1 MKAERGISNIE
12 IQRCLKRYIVRELY
26 PLILADL
33 SGAATVTWHRSV
45 NAPIESLWGSLKV
58 GRLYGIRFETRRQAM
73 DEVIDWLNY
82 YNYRRLF
89 DTGIHQS
96 NEVRAKL
103 ARGTIEK
110 DRIISAFRCTD
121 YRGKVNYSWFSAK
134 ISLHHWCS
142 LYFKNILFSDWIKF
156 REKNNHRHN
165 YSSITYSYKSTY

>member
-1 MKAERGISNIE
+1 
-12 IQRCLKRYIVRELY
+12 
-26 PLILADL
+26 
-33 SGAATVTWHRSV
+33 
-45 NAPIESLWGSLKV
+45 
-58 GRLYGIRFETRRQAM
+58 LYGKRFETRRQAV

-82 YNYRRLF
+82 YNYRKLF

-134 ISLHHWCS
+134 ISLHH
-142 LYFKNILFSDWIKF
+142 
-156 REKNNHRHN
+156 
-165 YSSITYSYKSTY
+165 